1 MNVLLLSNGHGE
13 DAIGAALAREL
24 MAAGAPVHVQ
34 AFPLVGT
41 GGAYRQADVPVVGV
55 QGELPSGGFARL
67 GLRQFWGDV
76 KAGMAGLL
84 GRQVGALAR
93 LRAHTDAVV
102 AVGDALPLVLGAWI
116 ARRPLA
122 FHSTAKSDFIRP
134 HLGAEVWLMRR
145 HCGKVYTRDERTAH
159 ALRAQGVPAEFCGN
173 IMMDMVAAPP
183 AGAPSP
189 QLPPSIV
196 PEGAPL
202 VVLLP
207 GSRADAYDNLVDML
221 AGVEKLARDEESR
234 WTFAVALA
242 SGLSLDPLKEKAAAA
257 GWSLA
262 EEPAQ
267 AEGGMSAP
275 APAEG
280 GPVVAARLAKGDGTV
295 YLVRRGFSSLLHRAR
310 VCIGTAG
317 TANEQAVGLG
327 IPVVAFPGRGGQFT
341 SRFLAAQKRLL
352 GDGVIVTERRGEAI
366 AEAVRQAH
374 HDGALRERVRAA
386 GAERMGPPGG
396 AARMARSLLRHW
408 GFTLSAAAPAAE

>member
-13 DAIGAALAREL
+13 DAIGAALARQL
-24 MAAGAPVHVQ
+24 TSAGAPVQVH

-41 GGAYRQADVPVVGV
+41 GGAYRQAAIPVVGV

-84 GRQVGALAR
+84 GRQMKALAR

-102 AVGDALPLVLGAWI
+102 AVGDALPLALGAWV

-134 HLGAEVWLMRR
+134 HLAAEVWLMRR
-145 HCGKVYTRDERTAH
+145 WCGRVYTRDERTARS
-159 ALRAQGVPAEFCGN
+159 LREQGVPAEFCGN
-173 IMMDMVAAPP
+173 IMMDMVAPP
-183 AGAPSP
+183 SAGSSAP
-189 QLPPSIV
+189 QLPAAFFP
-196 PEGAPL
+196 PEAPL

-221 AGVEKLARDEESR
+221 AGVELLAAADEPR
-234 WTFAVALA
+234 WAFAVALA
-242 SGLSLDPLKEKAAAA
+242 SGLDLDPLKEKAAAA
-257 GWSLA
+257 GWALEEGPGQEDGGSTPAA
-262 EEPAQ
+262 E
-267 AEGGMSAP
+267 S
-275 APAEG
+275 
-280 GPVVAARLAKGDGTV
+280 GPFVAARLVKGNGTV
-295 YLVRRGFSSLLHRAR
+295 HLVRRGFSPLLHRAR

-341 SRFLAAQKRLL
+341 PRFLAAQKRLL
-352 GDGVIVTERRGEAI
+352 GDGVLVTERRGEAI
-366 AEAVRQAH
+366 ADAVGRAH
-374 HDGALRERVRAA
+374 ADEGLRERVRAA

-396 AARMARSLLRHW
+396 AYRMARSLLRHW
-408 GFTLSAAAPAAE
+408 GFSLPAAAPEAE